1 MTLMKEKKLQRIHEI
16 IKAMMFHERMTLAE
30 IVNKVN
36 LSLPKVT
43 EIVNELKK
51 SGIVNELSSEDF
63 QSMGRPSQKFQLNSG
78 YGYFIGID
86 LGRVYTNIVVLD
98 YKQNKIYENHL
109 EAFLNLETKIIV
121 KNLNVII
128 NQILKEVKIE
138 KEKLFGIGVSLP
150 GIVDGKKG
158 IRHTYL
164 KIDGVTLKDYLE

>member
-86 LGRVYTNIVVLD
+86 LGRVYTNLVVLD

-109 EAFLNLETKIIV
+109 EK
-121 KNLNVII
+121 
-128 NQILKEVKIE
+128 LKEKFLDWP
-138 KEKLFGIGVSLP
+138 K
-150 GIVDGKKG
+150 
-158 IRHTYL
+158 H
-164 KIDGVTLKDYLE
+164 